1 MLTLDQWKLHL
12 MTGGAVGER
21 PKLGQTAAENILR
34 HVLKFPLL
42 MLALELANV
51 PVFLLDNICQ

>member
-34 HVLKFPLL
+34 HVLEFPPLL
-42 MLALELANV
+42 HGPHLHGAQEILGY
-51 PVFLLDNICQ
+51 I